1 MHTILKSLFYIYK
14 KVHTIKA
21 NVVRLMEELTK
32 TKNERVI
39 IKVDL
44 ILKEIRAKSHIKIFL
59 TIQRSTNTTLL

>member
-1 MHTILKSLFYIYK
+1 MHTIPNSLFYIYK
-14 KVHTIKA
+14 KVHTNKA

-32 TKNERVI
+32 TKNELVI

>member
-1 MHTILKSLFYIYK
+1 MHTIPNSLFYIYK
-14 KVHTIKA
+14 KVHTNKA

-44 ILKEIRAKSHIKIFL
+44 ILKEIRAKSHIKNFL